1 MNRRRPLGIVIV
13 ALLMV
18 AFGLAEV
25 GTGFSHRFFGLHTA
39 QGIVAACA
47 GAAIGA
53 LYALGGVFIFTMRR
67 RAAMFAIVLLG
78 VVVAGRIAMVV
89 TGLYPLDSFKQGIAI
104 ILGTS
109 IAAGFAVYIALNVA
123 VFR

>member
-25 GTGFSHRFFGLHTA
+25 GTGFSHRFFGLHMA
-39 QGIVAACA
+39 QGSVAAYA

-67 RAAMFAIVLLG
+67 RAAIFAIVLLS

-109 IAAGFAVYIALNVA
+109 IAAGFAFYIALNMA